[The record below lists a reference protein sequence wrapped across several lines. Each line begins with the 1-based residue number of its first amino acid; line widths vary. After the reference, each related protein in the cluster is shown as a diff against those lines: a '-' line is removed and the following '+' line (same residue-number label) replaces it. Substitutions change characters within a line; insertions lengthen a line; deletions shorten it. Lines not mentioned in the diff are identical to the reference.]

1 MAQTIEE
8 RLNQL
13 EKAHSRLNNQYQNLL
28 KDFELL
34 NSTTKKINED
44 WYQFYKGLD
53 IEIKY
58 LKRDIPQQEFIDGNR
73 YKDIIEEIISSEDV
87 IWNKQKY
94 TNLLVKLKS
103 RPEVYSTFVLERN
116 KPRIN
121 DKVTFIFNLEEKK
134 LLKFKCL

>member
-1 MAQTIEE
+1 
-8 RLNQL
+8 
-13 EKAHSRLNNQYQNLL
+13 L